1 MAVSSTDLEL
11 NPDLA
16 YWLEMAEARAY
27 QDIYAAVAAVP
38 GNPLGAKS
46 AVFGGAI
53 AHGLAAIDF
62 FFFNRVVGLGVA
74 QPAIRGDVAGAA
86 AFYRELGLSQTAMHV
101 APSAQPPELADWMA
115 AEGYKMGGRWV
126 KLWHDLREIA
136 EPAPAL
142 RIERVDPSL
151 AEAFADVII
160 AAFEMPDAARLL
172 GSANVGQPGWIHYLG
187 FEGETPVSASGLR
200 IDGDV
205 AWLGYGSTLP
215 DARGRGWQTAMFL
228 RRLHDARARGCRL
241 AITETGEETEENPVN
256 HSYRN
261 MVRTGFRLAY
271 ARRNWYTG

>member
-1 MAVSSTDLEL
+1 MAVPSTDPHLD
-11 NPDLA
+11 PDLA

-27 QDIYAAVAAVP
+27 QDLYAAVAAAP
-38 GNPLGAKS
+38 GNPLGATS

-62 FFFNRVVGLGVA
+62 FFFNRVIGLGVA
-74 QPAIRGDVAGAA
+74 QPATTGDVAGAA

-101 APSAQPPELADWMA
+101 APGAQPPELADWIG
-115 AEGYKMGGRWV
+115 AEGYQLGGRWV
-126 KLWHDLREIA
+126 KLWHDLHDIA

-142 RIERVDPSL
+142 HIERIDSSL
-151 AEAFADVII
+151 AETFADVVI
-160 AAFEMPDAARLL
+160 AAFEMPDAVRLL
-172 GSANVGQPGWIHYLG
+172 GSANPGRPGWICYLG
-187 FEGETPVSASGLR
+187 FEGEAPVSAAALH

-205 AWLGYGSTLP
+205 AWLGYGGTLS
-215 DARGRGWQTAMFL
+215 DSRGRGWQTAMLL
-228 RRLHDARARGCRL
+228 RRLHDARERGCRL
-241 AITETGEETEENPVN
+241 AITETGEETDKNPVN